1 MAAPHL
7 MDVVRM
13 MEPRKASLQALR
25 ALMEAE
31 GRACEEVT
39 DPPGT
44 RYGMHKHPFDD
55 FVVIV
60 SGRMKLGTETHTWLQ
75 KAADLF
81 GFGTDAI
88 RWIRTDAAKV
98 CMGVFC

>member
-1 MAAPHL
+1 
-7 MDVVRM
+7 M

-60 SGRMKLGTETHTWLQ
+60 SGRMKLGTESHSWLLEPGDRVDIPANTSHWAEITG
-75 KAADLF
+75 KKPATYLTSA
-81 GFGTDAI
+81 G
-88 RWIRTDAAKV
+88 
-98 CMGVFC
+98 